1 MARTLLFGKLRRI
14 AARLLAGRRDGSRFA
29 EAPSPR
35 SAAGLDAGRG
45 PMTRRQLTWGAAQ
58 LAAGGALSACAGA
71 DSGKRPGSER
81 VAVVGA
87 GIAGLHCAYR
97 LQQSGVNVA
106 VYEAASRVGGRML
119 TARDDAYDGQVFEL
133 GGELIDSD
141 HATLWALAK
150 ELGIALDDRLA
161 DPSIQQDLWFVN
173 GAEVPEATIVEQ
185 FTAVAP
191 AMAAA
196 SAAADGDATKHAEL
210 DQTPLSDWLDENVP
224 SADYPELS
232 AVLTAA
238 YRGEFGLETTEQSAL
253 NLLYLIGSDE
263 PDPFRIFGDSDQRYH
278 ARQGSDAF
286 ATRIFDKLA
295 SGTVR
300 LNAKL
305 TRVSGGDQRGF
316 TLDIVDVKAGS
327 KSQVHFDHMVL
338 AMPYSVLR
346 KVALDVPLSEL
357 KRQIIDELGYGTSAK
372 VVGQFE
378 TRVWRE
384 QQQKSGSATSDL
396 PLQQT
401 WDSSL
406 GQPGPRGI
414 LTNFLGGQAGVDV
427 GDGDPEAYYTGL
439 LQDLERIFPGVA
451 AAYLA
456 DSARRMHWPSYEF
469 TQGSYTCYK
478 PGQWSFFMHEG
489 EREGNLHFCG
499 EHTSADFQRRMEGG
513 AETGALVAGEILNDL
528 GLDPS
533 PELAKLLAI
542 KSVVPQPAF
551 PSGGVHTLT
560 YRERKRL
567 LAAQGLEIP
576 HRDARDTKQS
586 GVSS

>member
-1 MARTLLFGKLRRI
+1 MARTLLFGRLRRI
-14 AARLLAGRRDGSRFA
+14 AARLLAGSSLG
-29 EAPSPR
+29 EAQPPHSVGR
-35 SAAGLDAGRG
+35 LDEERG
-45 PMTRRQLTWGAAQ
+45 HLTRRQLTWGAAQ
-58 LAAGGALSACAGA
+58 LAAGSALSACAGA

-81 VAVVGA
+81 VAIVGA

-97 LQQSGVNVA
+97 LQQSGVNVTL
-106 VYEAASRVGGRML
+106 YEAASRVGGRMF
-119 TARDDAYDGQVFEL
+119 TGRDDAYDGQVFEL

-141 HATLWALAK
+141 HVTLWALAK
-150 ELGIALDDRLA
+150 ELGITLDDRLA
-161 DPSIQQDLWFVN
+161 DASIQQDLWFVN
-173 GAEVPEATIVEQ
+173 GAEVAESTIVDQ

-196 SAAADGDATKHAEL
+196 RAAADGDATQRAEL
-210 DQTPLSDWLDENVP
+210 DQTPLADWLDENVP

-238 YRGEFGLETTEQSAL
+238 YRGELGLETAEQSAL

-263 PDPFRIFGDSDQRYH
+263 PDPFRIFGDSDERYH

-286 ATRIFDKLA
+286 AMRLFDKLA
-295 SGTVR
+295 SGTVQ

-327 KSQVHFDHMVL
+327 KSQGHFDHVVL

-357 KRQIIDELGYGTSAK
+357 KRQIIDELGYGTNAK

-384 QQQKSGSATSDL
+384 QQQTSGSVTSDL
-396 PLQQT
+396 PLQQA
-401 WDSSL
+401 WDSSI
-406 GQPGPRGI
+406 GQPGTRGI
-414 LTNFLGGQAGVDV
+414 LTNFLGGEGGVDL

-439 LQDLERIFPGVA
+439 LPDLERVFPGVA

-469 TQGSYTCYK
+469 SQGSYTCYK
-478 PGQWSFFMHEG
+478 PGQWAFFMHEG

-533 PELAKLLAI
+533 PQLAKLLET
-542 KSVVPQPAF
+542 KSVVPQPTL
-551 PSGGVHTLT
+551 PSAGVRTLT

-567 LAAQGLEIP
+567 LAAQ
-576 HRDARDTKQS
+576 ARNLALRRARQ
-586 GVSS
+586 